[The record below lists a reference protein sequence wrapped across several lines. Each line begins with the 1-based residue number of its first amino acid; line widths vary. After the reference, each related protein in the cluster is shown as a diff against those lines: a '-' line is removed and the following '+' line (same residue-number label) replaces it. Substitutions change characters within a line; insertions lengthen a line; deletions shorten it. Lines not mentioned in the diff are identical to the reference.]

1 MSSTPPSKEEEIL
14 RMLKKVLTDVAK
26 DTYVRPGLK
35 HPLSDN
41 TIMGIRDCL
50 TLITA
55 REKEL
60 AEAAGRPQTMRP
72 RFTDEPQTTVVV
84 PLSNLKGRKPDNDNT

>member
-1 MSSTPPSKEEEIL
+1 MSSTPLSKEEEVL
-14 RMLKKVLTDVAK
+14 RMMKKVLTDVAK
-26 DTYVRPGLK
+26 DTYVRPGVK

-41 TIMGIRDCL
+41 TIAGIRDCL

-60 AEAAGRPQTMRP
+60 AEAAGRPYTMRP
-72 RFTDEPQTTVVV
+72 RFTDEPQSSVVV
-84 PLSNLKGRKPDNDNT
+84 SINNLAGPKPDKDKS